1 MDVVTPGRLCLALAL
16 VVFAVAAF
24 YRPANPAPFNLVAA
38 GLALL
43 ALGLLLG
50 T

>member
-1 MDVVTPGRLCLALAL
+1 MDITPARLCLFLAL
-16 VVFAVAAF
+16 VLFAIAAF
-24 YRPANPAPFNLVAA
+24 WRPPTTSPFNMVAA

-50 T
+50 